1 MSSGGQPFR
10 RVMVD
15 LVIQRA
21 GKLFAFVVPSPPPD
35 RPEHRVKP
43 VIPMPAPGRH
53 ETLIAHRRKHDT
65 DTAQLG
71 GDEHG
76 LHGIWLAPPPCEE
89 LNRAERAAAYLDL
102 APLRRPIHILLPV

>member
-71 GDEHG
+71 GGEHRPHVALLG
-76 LHGIWLAPPPCEE
+76 AAPTPAP
-89 LNRAERAAAYLDL
+89 NRAPSAAPARSH
-102 APLRRPIHILLPV
+102 APLPLPP